1 MVNLMHALNSIQN
14 LKVERGDS

>member
-1 MVNLMHALNSIQN
+1 MHELSSIKN